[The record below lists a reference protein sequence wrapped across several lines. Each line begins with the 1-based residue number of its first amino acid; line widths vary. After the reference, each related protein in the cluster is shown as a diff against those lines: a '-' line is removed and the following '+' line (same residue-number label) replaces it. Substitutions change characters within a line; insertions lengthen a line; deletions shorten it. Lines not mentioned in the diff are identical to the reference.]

1 VSGGGALERPW
12 GEPRIEVCV
21 GCGGVGKTTVAAAL
35 ALESARHGNRTL
47 VLTIDPAHRLA
58 DALGVHALGNEPEE
72 IPRAALERLGVPPH
86 GTLSA
91 MMLDMKR
98 TFDDLVARFADSDET
113 RDRILENPIYQHV
126 SDALAGSIEYS
137 AMEKVY
143 ELATSGDFER
153 IVVDT
158 PPSQH
163 AIDFL
168 EAPQRLLEFLDSRL
182 VHMLIHPAF
191 AAGRFGFR
199 LFHRGTHRVLQVIER
214 LTGIGF
220 LEDLSEFLLAFE
232 GMSEGFR
239 ARANSVR
246 DLLLGPDA
254 SFVLIA
260 TPEHQSVR
268 QALQFLDRL
277 ESFRV
282 PLTAVVA
289 NRVRTWPGGGPPPAG
304 PIDAEDLGA
313 LRDAFATREAAGFP
327 AEDAARAAAHAAEG
341 YAALVRGDERA
352 LRTLRARTEQ
362 AKRFWGEI
370 PELPEDVG
378 DLEGL
383 ARLVGFLFADPV
395 LANPDEE
402 RPVEAIARDR
412 GFPEPT

>member
-1 VSGGGALERPW
+1 VNADGALGRIW
-12 GEPRIEVCV
+12 AEPRIEVCV
-21 GCGGVGKTTVAAAL
+21 GCGGVGKTTIAAAL
-35 ALESARHGNRTL
+35 ALEAARRGKRTL

-58 DALGVHALGNEPEE
+58 DALGVHALGNEPEA
-72 IPRAALERLGVPPH
+72 IPRERLARLGVPPN
-86 GTLSA
+86 GSLSA

-98 TFDDLVARFADSDET
+98 TFDDLVTRFADSDET
-113 RDRILENPIYQHV
+113 RDRILHNPIYQHV

-143 ELATSGDFER
+143 ELDASDQFER

-163 AIDFL
+163 ALDFL

-199 LFHRGTHRVLQVIER
+199 LFHRGTHRVLQLIER

-220 LEDLSEFLLAFE
+220 LEDVSEFLLAFE

-239 ARANSVR
+239 ARANCVR
-246 DLLLGPDA
+246 ALLLGPEA

-268 QALQFLDRL
+268 QALEFLDRL

-282 PLTAVVA
+282 PLSAVVA
-289 NRVRTWPGGGPPPAG
+289 NRVRSWPGGAGPPVVPFEVAD
-304 PIDAEDLGA
+304 PTP
-313 LRDAFATREAAGFP
+313 LRDALAAQEPVGFP
-327 AEDAARAAAHAAEG
+327 AEEAARAALQATEG
-341 YAALVRGDERA
+341 YAALVRRDERA
-352 LRTLRARTEQ
+352 LQELRARTEQ
-362 AKRFWGEI
+362 AGRFWGQI
-370 PELPEDVG
+370 PEFPEDVS

-383 ARLVGFLFADPV
+383 ARLGDFLFAD
-395 LANPDEE
+395 AATAE
-402 RPVEAIARDR
+402 REREALVESDARNR
-412 GFPEPT
+412 TAPERA